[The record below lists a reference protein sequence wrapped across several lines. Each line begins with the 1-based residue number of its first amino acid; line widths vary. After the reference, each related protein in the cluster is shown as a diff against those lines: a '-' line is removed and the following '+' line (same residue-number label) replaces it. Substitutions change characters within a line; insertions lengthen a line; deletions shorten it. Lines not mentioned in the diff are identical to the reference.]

1 MYGSK
6 QLSLKKQRGISLTSL
21 ILSLGV
27 ILMVGMFAMKV
38 FPYVLEYRAAKNAIQ
53 SVKNTTGS
61 VAQQKYGFDKSA
73 DINGISS
80 ISSRDVYVY
89 KVNGQT
95 EVAFDYETKIPLF
108 TNVALLVR
116 WKATTDPT
124 GTMPDM
130 PAAPQQ

>member
-6 QLSLKKQRGISLTSL
+6 QLSLKNQRGISLTSL
-21 ILSLGV
+21 IVSLGL

-53 SVKNTTGS
+53 SVKNSTGTPIE
-61 VAQQKYGFDKSA
+61 QKHVFDKAA
-73 DINGISS
+73 DINSISS
-80 ISSRDVYVY
+80 ISSKDVHVY

-95 EVAFDYETKIPLF
+95 EVSFDYETKIPLF

-124 GTMPDM
+124 GTMPDL
-130 PAAPQQ
+130 PAPQQ